1 MLFHGETQS
10 YTLTYCIV
18 YKEFQALFLLPSIRS
33 RGAPR
38 QPEEVRNDSSDSETN
53 NESLWGQRGS
63 PSPRVLQNQSML
75 DPPEREGLDRELQT
89 FISMRDQTDQATEVG
104 EDGCNFMIG

>member
-10 YTLTYCIV
+10 HTLIYCIV
-18 YKEFQALFLLPSIRS
+18 YREFQVLFLLPSIRS

-38 QPEEVRNDSSDSETN
+38 KPEEVLNDSSDSETKSD
-53 NESLWGQRGS
+53 SLWGQQGS

-75 DPPEREGLDRELQT
+75 DPPEREGLDKELQT